1 MVSKTAYA
9 TLLCNGDGYA
19 TGVEVLGKSLEL
31 SGSTIPR
38 VAMVTAD
45 IGASVRER
53 LKRRGWALRDVAAIE
68 QPTSDKPLY
77 ARFSAVFTKLRAWQL
92 CEFERVVFLDADTL
106 VLKNIDALFERSH
119 FAAAPDFF
127 MPDRFNSGVM
137 VLEPSE
143 ATFAAMMQ
151 ALPLTATYDGGDQG
165 FLNSYFSNWYAMPV
179 EQRLPVGMNM
189 PHFIY
194 QFMRGH
200 AGLKATLE
208 REANVVHY
216 MLQKPWL
223 ARVNLTGGSEAWW
236 NLYFAAYPEKASAWR
251 HRVHSFEDW
260 TFDHL
265 ERMLIG

>member
-9 TLLCNGDGYA
+9 SLLCNGDGYA

-31 SGSTIPR
+31 AGSTIPR
-38 VAMVTAD
+38 VVMVTAD
-45 IGASVRER
+45 VGAEARDR
-53 LKRRGWALRDVAAIE
+53 LKRLGWLLRDV
-68 QPTSDKPLY
+68 QPIGVPNSDQPLY
-77 ARFSAVFTKLRAWQL
+77 PRFSAVFTKLRAWQL
-92 CEFERVVFLDADTL
+92 CEFERIVFLDADTL
-106 VLKNIDALFERSH
+106 VLKNIDALFERKH

-143 ATFAAMMQ
+143 VTFAEMMQ

-165 FLNSYFSNWYAMPV
+165 FLNSYFSNWYGMSI

-200 AGLKATLE
+200 PGLNATLE
-208 REANVVHY
+208 HEAKVVHY

-223 ARVNLTGGSEAWW
+223 ANVNLTGGSEIWW
-236 NLYFAAYPEKASAWR
+236 NLYVAAYPEKASSWR
-251 HRVHSFEDW
+251 HRIHAFEDW

-265 ERMLIG
+265 ERMLLG